1 LWGGNGSGKT
11 AIFQALSRL
20 FGVTKNQRT
29 IQVSDF
35 HLAEVEEIKPGATLS
50 IDAVFCFPELDGL
63 DDKAIEDAVP
73 EYFLQMAAS
82 EPGGPLK
89 VRMKLKA
96 KWIDD
101 GTPEGTVEEDLRW
114 VHTISGT
121 YSWDDCTKVQ
131 ALERGSIQLIYVPAN
146 RDASAQVGSLLNG
159 RLWQAAKWSDKFRK
173 SSAKSAKLIQKRFEA
188 EEPAKFVLE
197 RLSHRWNQVYEGDT
211 DTTPVLR
218 LVEKRFAELVKRA
231 TFAFHPDEAGQEREL
246 ISLSDGQQ
254 SLFHIVLTAATLEVE
269 RDAFSSAPDETVFDQ
284 AKVKRVCLTILAI
297 EEPENCLSPFFLS
310 RIILQAREIGALTS
324 AQVILSSHSA
334 AILSPD

>member
-1 LWGGNGSGKT
+1 MFRTGENQNSLQKRSDSVCGGGNGSGKT

-146 RDASAQVGSLLNG
+146 REGFGKQQNGRINFASRVRKARNLFRKDSRRRNPQNSCWKDYRIVGIRYTKGIQIRHPCSVWLKSVLLNWSREQPLLSIRTKRDKNESLL
-159 RLWQAAKWSDKFRK
+159 A
-173 SSAKSAKLIQKRFEA
+173 
-188 EEPAKFVLE
+188 
-197 RLSHRWNQVYEGDT
+197 
-211 DTTPVLR
+211 
-218 LVEKRFAELVKRA
+218 LVM
-231 TFAFHPDEAGQEREL
+231 D
-246 ISLSDGQQ
+246 
-254 SLFHIVLTAATLEVE
+254 
-269 RDAFSSAPDETVFDQ
+269 
-284 AKVKRVCLTILAI
+284 
-297 EEPENCLSPFFLS
+297 NS
-310 RIILQAREIGALTS
+310 RCST
-324 AQVILSSHSA
+324 LSSLPPRLKSKETHSA
-334 AILSPD
+334 RLLMKLYLIRQKSKEYV